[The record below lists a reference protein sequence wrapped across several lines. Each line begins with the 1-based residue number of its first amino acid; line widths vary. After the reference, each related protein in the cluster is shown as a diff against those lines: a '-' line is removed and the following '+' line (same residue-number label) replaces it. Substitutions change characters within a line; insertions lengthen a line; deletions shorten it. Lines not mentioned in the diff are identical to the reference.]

1 MPLDTCVGSRFEQ
14 LTLLPKSLHPANL
27 PLSEIWSWL
36 TQNTKSFSA
45 CLLIPLFLLHYWL
58 WVTINSFKRV
68 TQLRVFLF
76 TFKRTILFLKT
87 LFPLH
92 SLVDFCLSFIA
103 QLIGITLLVSGI
115 DEIMIEYV
123 IGVNYSNKPKCSIF
137 YAQGSFSNL
146 SLKHS
151 SERVV
156 GDQCIPKHHVDFLLA
171 RTVCIL
177 FSSLRKGNRTLDG
190 GLLTPSDFLPKH
202 KSMDVRSHQVCFPA
216 TFPRENEDDVTPQR
230 FGTELGC
237 LSYDFC

>member
-1 MPLDTCVGSRFEQ
+1 M
-14 LTLLPKSLHPANL
+14 
-27 PLSEIWSWL
+27 
-36 TQNTKSFSA
+36 
-45 CLLIPLFLLHYWL
+45 
-58 WVTINSFKRV
+58 
-68 TQLRVFLF
+68 FLF

-177 FSSLRKGNRTLDG
+177 LSSLRKGNRTLDG

-202 KSMDVRSHQVCFPA
+202 KSMDVWSHQVCFPA